1 MTQARAVLTIN
12 AGSSSVKFAL
22 YVLRDGDDPVAKL
35 SGQVESIGEDARF
48 SARDARGTSI
58 LADDAPSGRASYE
71 AVVRFVV
78 DWCRTHLG
86 DDAHLVA
93 AGHRFVHGGR
103 DFVDPVIVDD
113 AVLARLEGL
122 APFAPLHAPHNVAG
136 VRMMRDAAPD
146 VVNVAC
152 FDTAFHAKQSAT
164 ARRFGLPRELESEG
178 IVRYGF
184 HGLSYEYIA
193 RRLRELD
200 PASARART
208 IVAHLGNGAS
218 LCAMRDGASVATT
231 MGFSVLDGLVMGTRC
246 GALDPGAVLY
256 LLREKRYDA
265 AALERVLYHDS
276 GLLGISGIS
285 SDMRALRASSAP
297 TARDAIDS
305 FVERLVR
312 EIGALAA
319 ANRGLDALVFTAGI
333 GEHDA
338 ALRAEA
344 CSALAWLGVELD
356 GAANARAIGSFDA
369 ARIGSGRVVVW
380 VIPTDEDLSIA
391 RHVSSLLP
399 NVALKA
405 LESVERLG

>member
-1 MTQARAVLTIN
+1 MKARAVLTIN
-12 AGSSSVKFAL
+12 AGSSSVKFAA
-22 YVLRDGDDPVAKL
+22 YVLRDGDDPVARF
-35 SGQVESIGEDARF
+35 SGEVESIGDGARF
-48 SARDARGTSI
+48 SARDARGAT
-58 LADDAPSGRASYE
+58 LEADSEPASDAPYDEIVA
-71 AVVRFVV
+71 FVV
-78 DWCRTHLG
+78 SWCRAHLG
-86 DDAHLVA
+86 DDAELVA
-93 AGHRFVHGGR
+93 AGHRFVHGGP

-113 AVLARLEGL
+113 AVLARLAALE
-122 APFAPLHAPHNVAG
+122 PFAPLHAPHNVAAI
-136 VRMMRDAAPD
+136 RMLRDAAPD
-146 VVNVAC
+146 VANVAC

-164 ARRFGLPRELESEG
+164 TRRFGLPRELEAEG

-208 IVAHLGNGAS
+208 IVAHLGSGAS

-246 GALDPGAVLY
+246 GALDPGALLY
-256 LLREKRYDA
+256 LLREKRYDV

-285 SDMRALRASSAP
+285 ADMRALRASGEPA
-297 TARDAIDS
+297 ARAAIDS

-312 EIGALAA
+312 EIGSLAA

-356 GAANARAIGSFDA
+356 GAANARAGGSSDA

-391 RHVSSLLP
+391 RHVASLVP
-399 NVALKA
+399 DVGLKA